1 MDGRNEKVT
10 QRWVSHLKNNSILKT
25 QQSFKSERY
34 HVFTEE
40 FNKIALSSNDDKRMQ
55 PVYLIGTYAYGTSK
69 NLVSEKG
76 EIECK
81 NIIKRYKMINF
92 DVIRKETKEHTP
104 NWPQIPDHPYR
115 ILIIRC
121 SGSGKTNSLFN
132 IISQQPHIDKIYSY
146 ANKDPY
152 KAKYTFLINKRESTS
167 SKDLSDSK
175 AFIEYSNNMDKL
187 IKTLKNAT
195 HIKNKISIVFDM
207 IADVLGNKK
216 LNSIVTELFN

>member
-1 MDGRNEKVT
+1 
-10 QRWVSHLKNNSILKT
+10 
-25 QQSFKSERY
+25 
-34 HVFTEE
+34 
-40 FNKIALSSNDDKRMQ
+40 
-55 PVYLIGTYAYGTSK
+55 
-69 NLVSEKG
+69 
-76 EIECK
+76 
-81 NIIKRYKMINF
+81 MINF

-152 KAKYTFLINKRESTS
+152 KAKYTFLINKRKSTS

-187 IKTLKNAT
+187 IKTLKNST